1 MRTESS
7 RLKHWFIKTSFNIDY
22 SKDTLDDSYENEYED
37 DSYYDGHNE
46 DSRIVGGFD
55 APDPIPWYVMLKI
68 MTENGTKEGSICGG
82 ALINSRLGKK
92 KNKKNEKSFKYS
104 IV

>member
-1 MRTESS
+1 
-7 RLKHWFIKTSFNIDY
+7 
-22 SKDTLDDSYENEYED
+22 
-37 DSYYDGHNE
+37 
-46 DSRIVGGFD
+46 
-55 APDPIPWYVMLKI
+55 MLKV

-92 KNKKNEKSFKYS
+92 KNNKNEKSFKYS